1 MKLLI
6 ILNKIL
12 KIFLYCFFMYNP
24 NIAQGSSIKELQNN
38 NIDSDFLTDDT
49 ITEKK
54 GHKFKIS
61 KIRENNELV
70 QQDGGASTPSSKPSL
85 VNNIP
90 DIYIDSIILFIVY
103 VILSQNIVKQFL
115 TKYLYDVTSNN
126 IISTIIQG
134 IILVICYMVIK
145 KVIYQIYK

>member
-134 IILVICYMVIK
+134 IILVICYIVLK
-145 KVIYQIYK
+145 KVIYQLYK